1 MTTDTGAPTSNDT
14 DTTDVPAGAAEWFER
29 IHVAQLHDNPN
40 DVRDGDRDQATLVE
54 MAASVRSAGVLQA
67 LTVIPVPDGSV
78 DATTATGR
86 STGRPTS
93 WGSACRSS

>member
-14 DTTDVPAGAAEWFER
+14 DTPDAPADGAEWFER

-54 MAASVRSAGVLQA
+54 MAASVRTTGVLQA
-67 LTVIPVPDGSV
+67 LTVIPVPDAPSTPPPAAGS
-78 DATTATGR
+78 

-93 WGSACRSS
+93 WGSASRSS